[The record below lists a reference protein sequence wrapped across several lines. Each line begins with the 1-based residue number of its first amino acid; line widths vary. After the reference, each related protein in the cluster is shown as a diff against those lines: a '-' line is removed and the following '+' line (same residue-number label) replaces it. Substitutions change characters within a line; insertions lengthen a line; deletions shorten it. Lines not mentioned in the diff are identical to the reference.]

1 MRTAWLTLRADLRLR
16 WRAMLGMILLTGLVS
31 GAVLTAAAGARRTD
45 TAYPRL
51 LDWAH
56 ASQVLIVP
64 GEQGLRAGPRATGR
78 TGFYA
83 AVRRLPQVAALSS
96 TALLG
101 LAVLVPHHPLDTNA
115 DTAASLDAAA
125 DLTMDRV
132 EVVAGRATTR
142 PTRMRS

>member
-1 MRTAWLTLRADLRLR
+1 MGAAWLTLRADLRLR

-31 GAVLTAAAGARRTD
+31 GAVLTAAAGARRAD

-64 GEQGLRAGPRATGR
+64 GEQGVSAGPGATGR
-78 TGFYA
+78 TGYYA
-83 AVRRLPQVAALSS
+83 AVRRLPQVSALSS

-101 LAVLVPHHPLDTNA
+101 MAVLVPHHPLDTNV

-132 EVVAGRATTR
+132 QVVAGRRYNPAD
-142 PTRMRS
+142 PHAV